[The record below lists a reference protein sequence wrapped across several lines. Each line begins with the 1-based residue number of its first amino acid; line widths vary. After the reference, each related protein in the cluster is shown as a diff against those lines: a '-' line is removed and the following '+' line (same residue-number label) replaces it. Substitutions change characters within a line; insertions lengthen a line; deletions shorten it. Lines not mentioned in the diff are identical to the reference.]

1 MDSVKSVPSKT
12 KGNEK
17 RQREAFNAIL
27 SFVNDLWDAFGNSKK
42 VTPLALYH
50 RLITSLKVSDMDSIL
65 KVVQGFQVFL
75 RKYELSL
82 LKGKITDIPENAKV
96 MYGNSERICL
106 EIQKYFYQSRG
117 NEETVATMRQHLL
130 TIGMILD
137 PKEDKIA
144 ELEMCQQ
151 KREEAEAAVLPGID
165 INTKEGQFINDILE
179 TAKNG
184 MEGVDT
190 SDPMQAMMGVY
201 RSGAFQ
207 KMMGG
212 MKDGSMN
219 PRTLGRMMKKTLN
232 ALIPD
237 EDEPEAAKPKEV
249 EELTNE
255 EKPGSPKIPEA
266 NFSEK
271 KRFEDDE

>member
-1 MDSVKSVPSKT
+1 MDTVKTASGKT
-12 KGNEK
+12 KGVE
-17 RQREAFNAIL
+17 RTQREAFNAIL
-27 SFVNDLWDAFGNSKK
+27 LFVNDLWDVFGNPKK
-42 VTPLALYH
+42 VAPLTLYH
-50 RLITSLKVSDMDSIL
+50 RLITSLKVSDMDSMN
-65 KVVQGFQVFL
+65 KVVDGFKRFL
-75 RKYELSL
+75 RTYELPL
-82 LKGKITDIPENAKV
+82 LKGKIDEIPANTKI
-96 MYGNSERICL
+96 MYGNNERICL
-106 EIQKYFYQSRG
+106 EIQKYFYQSKD
-117 NEETVATMRQHLL
+117 NEETTAIIRQHLL

-137 PKEDKIA
+137 PKADKIT
-144 ELEMCQQ
+144 ELENVQ
-151 KREEAEAAVLPGID
+151 RERDEAAAAVLPGID

-219 PRTLGRMMKKTLN
+219 PRALGKMMKKTLN

-237 EDEPEAAKPKEV
+237 DEEETPQPPKENA
-249 EELTNE
+249 EEET
-255 EKPGSPKIPEA
+255 PKLEA
-266 NFSEK
+266 PPK
-271 KRFEDDE
+271 QDFETDN

>member
-1 MDSVKSVPSKT
+1 MDTPQSK
-12 KGNEK
+12 KVDEK
-17 RQREAFNAIL
+17 IKREAFNAIL
-27 SFVNDLWDAFGNSKK
+27 SFVKDLWDTFGNPKK
-42 VTPLALYH
+42 ATPLALYH
-50 RLITSLKVSDMDSIL
+50 RLITSIKFSDFESIS
-65 KVVQGFQVFL
+65 KIVQGFEVFL
-75 RKYELSL
+75 KKYELLL
-82 LKGKITDIPENAKV
+82 LKGKVGDIPENVKIT
-96 MYGNSERICL
+96 YGNSERVCL
-106 EIQKYFYQSRG
+106 EIQKYFYQSRN
-117 NEETVATMRQHLL
+117 NEDAVATIKQHIL

-144 ELEMCQQ
+144 ELENSQ
-151 KREEAEAAVLPGID
+151 KERDEAAAGVLPGID

-184 MEGVDT
+184 MDGVDT

-219 PRTLGRMMKKTLN
+219 PKVLGKMMKKTLN

-237 EDEPEAAKPKEV
+237 DEPEDEPEKEPD
-249 EELTNE
+249 EPE
-255 EKPGSPKIPEA
+255 EKLD
-266 NFSEK
+266 EK
-271 KRFEDDE
+271 PNQESVD